1 MLMTN
6 QRGPAVRTLRGW
18 ATFVLQESGA
28 IRECEEHGWMQDRTD
43 PHARKR
49 ALAEARRDPPAS
61 IAPEQ
66 AVAEIR
72 TSWTRSAIAVPS
84 ARQMRLGRP
93 TGAPFRPGAGAGKL
107 SPRQ

>member
-1 MLMTN
+1 M
-6 QRGPAVRTLRGW
+6 
-18 ATFVLQESGA
+18 LQESGA
-28 IRECEEHGWMQDRTD
+28 IRECEEHGWMQNRTD

-72 TSWTRSAIAVPS
+72 DVLDSIGDSCPERSPDA
-84 ARQMRLGRP
+84 ARPPDRGAFPARSGRGQALA
-93 TGAPFRPGAGAGKL
+93 T
-107 SPRQ
+107 PRQADWPTN